1 MMSPVRKTSR
11 LCLMIFVLTTCIG
24 CDQITKRIASEKLR
38 VVPSMSFLGDTV
50 RLQYAE
56 NTGAFLGLGNTLPQ
70 AWRFWLLT
78 ATTAILL
85 AILLWMLAARWDIG
99 RVSFTAVALILA
111 GGLGNLIDRVC
122 RNGVVIDFLN
132 LGVGSMRTGIFN
144 VADVAI
150 TTGVIILLVESLR
163 KSTKTKAQT

>member
-1 MMSPVRKTSR
+1 
-11 LCLMIFVLTTCIG
+11 
-24 CDQITKRIASEKLR
+24 
-38 VVPSMSFLGDTV
+38 
-50 RLQYAE
+50 
-56 NTGAFLGLGNTLPQ
+56 
-70 AWRFWLLT
+70 LT

-144 VADVAI
+144 MADMAI